1 MSEASPPPVV
11 VTGLGA
17 VSGYGWGTAGLW
29 EGLRSGRTA
38 VGPFDRFDHHGHRTH
53 VAAQAA
59 FAAATV
65 NGHGESLA
73 DVFALAAAREA
84 LGQAGLAAPV
94 GSGPAGGRG
103 LPSGR
108 RTALFFGSSTGG
120 IFESESFFDELTR
133 PAARGRR
140 RARLD
145 LLRSQQTS
153 GPGEAVARALG
164 VGGPVH
170 TISSACASATLAIAR
185 GLEALRAGEADLALV
200 GGSDSLCRMT
210 YAGFNA
216 LRAVDA
222 EPCRPFRGERAG
234 LSIGEGAALL
244 VLEPL
249 QAARARGAR
258 PLAWLAGAAASCDA
272 YHMTAPDPTGGGIA
286 RAIRGALH
294 DAAISPAEVDFVNAH
309 GTGTPL
315 NDAAE
320 WQALRAVFGERAA
333 RLPVTSTKGCVGH
346 LLGSAGAIEAV
357 STVLCLL
364 HREVHPTPG
373 SGPVDPACP
382 VDLVLGGGRPLGA
395 GATALSANF
404 AFGGSNAALLLR
416 SGASLEAALE
426 RAAR

>member
-1 MSEASPPPVV
+1 MAESPPIV
-11 VTGLGA
+11 VTGVGA
-17 VSGYGWGTAGLW
+17 VSGYGWGAAALW
-29 EGLRSGRTA
+29 QGLRSGRTA
-38 VGPFDRFDHHGHRTH
+38 VGPFDRFDHQGHRTH
-53 VAAQAA
+53 VAAQAPA
-59 FAAATV
+59 ENGAAADD
-65 NGHGESLA
+65 HHHMASLA
-73 DVFALAAAREA
+73 DLFALAAAREA
-84 LGQAGLAAPV
+84 LAQAGLAA
-94 GSGPAGGRG
+94 AGAG
-103 LPSGR
+103 LAPGLR
-108 RTALFFGSSTGG
+108 AALFFGSSTGG

-133 PAARGRR
+133 DAARR

-164 VGGPVH
+164 VGGPVL
-170 TISSACASATLAIAR
+170 TISSACASATLAIGR
-185 GLEALRAGEADLALV
+185 GLEALRSGEVDVALV
-200 GGSDSLCRMT
+200 GGADSLCRMT
-210 YAGFNA
+210 YAGFNS
-216 LRAVDA
+216 LRAVDS

-249 QAARARGAR
+249 PAARARGAR

-272 YHMTAPDPTGGGIA
+272 YHMTAPDPSGGGVA
-286 RAIRGALH
+286 RAIRGALV
-294 DAAISPAEVDFVNAH
+294 DAGVEPAAVDFVNAH

-357 STVLCLL
+357 ATVLCLL
-364 HREVHPTPG
+364 HGEVHPTPG
-373 SGPVDPACP
+373 AGPVDPACP
-382 VDLVLGGGRPLGA
+382 VDLVLGEGRPVAVTGA
-395 GATALSANF
+395 ALSANF

-416 SGASLEAALE
+416 SAAALE
-426 RAAR
+426 AERAPAEPLRAAS